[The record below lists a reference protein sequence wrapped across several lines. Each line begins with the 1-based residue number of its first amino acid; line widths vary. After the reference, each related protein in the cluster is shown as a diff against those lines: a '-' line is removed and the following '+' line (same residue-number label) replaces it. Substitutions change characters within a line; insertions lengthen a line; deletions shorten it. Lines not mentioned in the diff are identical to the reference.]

1 MRISLLA
8 LLAGTLSLG
17 ACATVT
23 RGTTEQITFDS
34 EPPAAMR
41 TSTGL
46 TCPTTPCTLQ
56 VDRKSEFVATFS
68 KEGYT
73 SQDIMVQTRVAG
85 SGAAG
90 FAGNILVGGIIGM
103 GVDAATGSNSGTLPE
118 SGQREPRS
126 ACSLFTVSRSQ
137 ACRSARTGQGSRS
150 TDILTSNIAVKA
162 NLGRNPGLFLEL
174 RRNRRPI

>member
-8 LLAGTLSLG
+8 TIAGALSLG

-46 TCPTTPCTLQ
+46 SCPTTPCTLE
-56 VDRKSEFVATFS
+56 VNRKSEFVASFS
-68 KEGYT
+68 KEGFE
-73 SQDIMVQTRVAG
+73 SQDVMIQTRVAG

-103 GVDAATGSNSGTLPE
+103 GVDAATGSTLEHYPN
-118 SGQREPRS
+118 PV
-126 ACSLFTVSRSQ
+126 TVSLAPMAVSSKYRNK
-137 ACRSARTGQGSRS
+137 RPARRGPVKETAAP
-150 TDILTSNIAVKA
+150 TS
-162 NLGRNPGLFLEL
+162 
-174 RRNRRPI
+174 